1 MRQQG
6 CGPRL
11 VGLNKHKHMGGGLH
25 QNNMRTRNCWQ
36 RQQASRCITH
46 LRASCT
52 ASQLLTA
59 VSKKPSVATISTP
72 GGVEPGKSAA
82 GEAAALPVAA
92 AWWVLAGS
100 QGSSTLTMSGVWIS
114 PQRVASASKQANTGA
129 DSAARQ
135 PSKQRRVTENRYRNS
150 LTRVAKCSAGGQA
163 RAPIRVAAA
172 QAEGPP
178 QAALPV
184 T

>member
-59 VSKKPSVATISTP
+59 VSKKNLPKDTTGLAVSL
-72 GGVEPGKSAA
+72 EP
-82 GEAAALPVAA
+82 
-92 AWWVLAGS
+92 
-100 QGSSTLTMSGVWIS
+100 
-114 PQRVASASKQANTGA
+114 
-129 DSAARQ
+129 
-135 PSKQRRVTENRYRNS
+135 
-150 LTRVAKCSAGGQA
+150 AGGS
-163 RAPIRVAAA
+163 PTGKPT
-172 QAEGPP
+172 GPV
-178 QAALPV
+178 LFV
-184 T
+184 GDLTL